1 MVKGHSYCNYEIWNN
16 DGKFNSI
23 GREDETNL
31 MLLTKQ
37 VNINYE
43 SLEQCYDE
51 SLYNNSGI
59 KCDNVCQTNNLWCK
73 SVVTSSCV
81 IGDSHVSWGLYFN
94 IYIIL
99 WHILD
104 QVPSILNKYQVSQK
118 RVLPTT
124 YNSSSR
130 LVGFLGYLVLSKG
143 GMGSGICERMI
154 LIL

>member
-104 QVPSILNKYQVSQK
+104 QMPSMLTEVFEFSLFVMYFDLRYGSMTKICFSTCCLTLSMNCSN
-118 RVLPTT
+118 R
-124 YNSSSR
+124 NSA
-130 LVGFLGYLVLSKG
+130 
-143 GMGSGICERMI
+143 
-154 LIL
+154 